1 MGGRAGGGASGGM
14 GRGSRTGAGGFTGP
28 TAKVFGQRIGTT
40 GTFQVMGQNG
50 RKNWN
55 GGRDY
60 NLYVE
65 GNKGSSTFTF
75 SSAAEGNK
83 IINQLSKNGFSFA
96 KGFDGL
102 TFNG

>member
-28 TAKVFGQRIGTT
+28 TAQVFGQRIGTT

-50 RKNWN
+50 RKNWD

-96 KGFDGL
+96 KGFEGYM
-102 TFNG
+102 FNG